1 MKNALEDPEYR
12 RRFNFIV
19 RPKYVVDKI
28 VDPSKT
34 HTPDELASTKEY
46 VNNLQIRQGIK
57 DNLVDFGIYGAKPI
71 DRHIRYN
78 GRVQLTSGRE
88 IFGTHFLQWQSVNTQ
103 DDYF

>member
-88 IFGTHFLQWQSVNTQ
+88 IF
-103 DDYF
+103 